1 MLRNYIAELLHAE
14 TFAEMD
20 DVCRRYPK
28 YAPNGLTDGIR
39 HGIIMV
45 KRGYMRDGKGW
56 QSKTALYR
64 CFTLTALAEE
74 RGITMYKFL
83 EEVAKNIEA
92 EADAIEKYSELLAV
106 ADNEIDEFNDLEFVH
121 SEIAEIISDE
131 LNHID
136 RLKRM
141 FSHFSGIETAED

>member
-1 MLRNYIAELLHAE
+1 
-14 TFAEMD
+14 
-20 DVCRRYPK
+20 
-28 YAPNGLTDGIR
+28 
-39 HGIIMV
+39 
-45 KRGYMRDGKGW
+45 
-56 QSKTALYR
+56 
-64 CFTLTALAEE
+64 
-74 RGITMYKFL
+74 MYKFL

-106 ADNEIDEFNDLEFVH
+106 ADNEIDEVNDLEFVH

-141 FSHFSGIETAED
+141 FSHFSGIETAEDKKRAGVYSARRYFIPKSSRCQYGKSLYFRTGIPVHRNRFVSDVILPCGNRWKAAAR

>member
-1 MLRNYIAELLHAE
+1 
-14 TFAEMD
+14 
-20 DVCRRYPK
+20 
-28 YAPNGLTDGIR
+28 
-39 HGIIMV
+39 
-45 KRGYMRDGKGW
+45 
-56 QSKTALYR
+56 
-64 CFTLTALAEE
+64 
-74 RGITMYKFL
+74 MYKFL

-106 ADNEIDEFNDLEFVH
+106 ADNEIDEVNALEFVH

>member
-1 MLRNYIAELLHAE
+1 
-14 TFAEMD
+14 
-20 DVCRRYPK
+20 
-28 YAPNGLTDGIR
+28 
-39 HGIIMV
+39 
-45 KRGYMRDGKGW
+45 
-56 QSKTALYR
+56 
-64 CFTLTALAEE
+64 
-74 RGITMYKFL
+74 MYKFL

-106 ADNEIDEFNDLEFVH
+106 TDNEIDEFNDLEFVH